1 MKTIILTLILIITN
15 LSATTLNMKYIG
27 ELSLFG
33 KVGDA
38 TMSYMNDGKN
48 YHIKVKGGGSGIVAT
63 LTKHKQYV
71 YESIGRVENDL
82 LIPHEYIG
90 REISADFNKT
100 KRYVF
105 DYANNKTTVITDRSK
120 KKEISTFNIIS
131 FKHDTSSNV
140 VKEHRE
146 KVLNKVYKD
155 DMVSMFFNKRLQ
167 LLAMNQGDVKIVH
180 AVGSKDTE
188 SGMAVKLV
196 KVKGGK
202 YTYSIRIQKD
212 YLDGGSEDATFVL
225 DANNILHETKLAG
238 IMFFGDARVRRLY

>member
-1 MKTIILTLILIITN
+1 MKNLILILILILTN

-48 YHIKVKGGGSGIVAT
+48 YHITVKGGGSGIVAT
-63 LTKHKQYV
+63 FTKHKQYI
-71 YESIGRVENDL
+71 YESIGRVENGV
-82 LIPHEYIG
+82 LIPDEYIG

-105 DYANNKTTVITDRSK
+105 DYTNSKTRVITDRST
-120 KKEISTFNIIS
+120 KKEVSTFNIVS
-131 FKHDTSSNV
+131 FKHDISSKI
-140 VKEHRE
+140 VKEHSE
-146 KVLNKVYKD
+146 KILNKVYKD

-167 LLAMNQGDVKIVH
+167 LLSMAKNDVKIVH

-188 SGMAVKLV
+188 SGMAVKLIS
-196 KVKGGK
+196 VKGGK
-202 YTYSIRIQKD
+202 YTYSIRIEKD
-212 YLDGGSEDATFVL
+212 YLSDGSEDATFIL

>member
-1 MKTIILTLILIITN
+1 MKITIITLILLLTN
-15 LSATTLNMKYIG
+15 LFGTTLQMKYIG

-38 TMSYMNDGKN
+38 SMSYMNDGKN
-48 YHIKVKGGGSGIVAT
+48 YHIIVKGGGSGIVAT
-63 LTKHKQYV
+63 FTDHKQYV
-71 YESIGRVENDL
+71 YESIGRVENGV
-82 LIPHEYIG
+82 LIPDEYIG

-105 DYANNKTTVITDRSK
+105 DYKNSKTTVITDRSK
-120 KKEISTFNIIS
+120 KKELSTFNIIS
-131 FKHDTSSNV
+131 FKHDVSSKIL
-140 VKEHRE
+140 KEHSE

-167 LLAMNQGDVKIVH
+167 LLAMNKNDVKIVH

-188 SGMAVKLV
+188 GGMAVKLIAV
-196 KVKGGK
+196 NGGK

-212 YLDGGSEDATFVL
+212 YLSGGSEDATFIL